1 MSGPAFSHAKILLR
15 ALLIAALW
23 LEAASAWA
31 CGGCFAPPSLEVS
44 EVTGHRMAF
53 SISEARTVLWD
64 QFEYSGEPEEFSW
77 VLPVRAGAYVEVG
90 SPDFLESLDA
100 VTTTRVSAPPVS
112 CPSSSSGC
120 GCPIGMMSASDES
133 ASLQVDD
140 GSRVTVVS
148 RETVGPYET
157 VILRSE
163 DPTALQDWLTSN
175 GYVIP
180 PDIDPIVTA
189 YVEEGYDFLA
199 LRLSPGL
206 GVQQMQPVRVV
217 TPEGEPVLPLRMVA
231 AGVGANVAITLF
243 VIGEQ
248 RYGMPDLVEQVIDEK
263 DLVWNFNT
271 SESNIDDLRQE
282 AFDEMLGFAYI
293 VSFADR
299 GVLNA
304 PLRGPQGQT
313 AYFNKQGDFQ
323 SYLTL
328 ANLYFGDAG
337 FSGSQCSS
345 ALSALTRTNYVVDC
359 EPGECLASQ
368 IPATSLT
375 CRNKDDIS
383 AALIG
388 MRPAATWLMRFDMNL
403 PRRALDHDC
412 TLVPSPSVTTVS
424 PWLQAE
430 QQQGD
435 PCPGAN
441 AYPSSRHKPFG
452 PWALTVLSLT
462 AASYLTRRF
471 ARRTVRNDLA
481 HTA

>member
-1 MSGPAFSHAKILLR
+1 MSGPSFSQATILQLTLLSL
-15 ALLIAALW
+15 ALCLNPT
-23 LEAASAWA
+23 STWA

-53 SISEARTVLWD
+53 SISDARTVLWD
-64 QFEYSGEPEEFSW
+64 QFEYSGEPEDFSW
-77 VLPVRAGAYVEVG
+77 VLPVRAGAYVEIG

-100 VTTTRVSAPPVS
+100 VTATRVAAPPFS
-112 CPSSSSGC
+112 CPSSSQGC

-133 ASLQVDD
+133 ASSQVDD

-163 DPTALQDWLTSN
+163 DPTALQDWLASN

-180 PDIDPIVTA
+180 SDIDPIITA

-206 GVQQMQPVRVV
+206 GIQQMQPVRVV

-271 SESNIDDLRQE
+271 SESNIDELRQE

-293 VSFADR
+293 VSFANR
-299 GVLNA
+299 NVMNGTLN
-304 PLRGPQGQT
+304 GPGGQT
-313 AYFNKQGDFQ
+313 AYFYKPSDSR
-323 SYLTL
+323 SYQTF
-328 ANLYFGDAG
+328 ANLYFGD
-337 FSGSQCSS
+337 SGSQCNT
-345 ALSALTRTNYVVDC
+345 ALSALTGTNYVVDC
-359 EPGECLASQ
+359 EPGDCLASQ
-368 IPATSLT
+368 IPATNLT

-388 MRPAATWLMRFDMNL
+388 MRPATAWLMRFDMNL

-435 PCPGAN
+435 PGPGAV
-441 AYPSSRHKPFG
+441 AYPSSRNQPLG
-452 PWALTVLSLT
+452 PWALTVMSLT
-462 AASYLTRRF
+462 AATYLARRL
-471 ARRTVRNDLA
+471 ARRTLRNDLA
-481 HTA
+481 HSA